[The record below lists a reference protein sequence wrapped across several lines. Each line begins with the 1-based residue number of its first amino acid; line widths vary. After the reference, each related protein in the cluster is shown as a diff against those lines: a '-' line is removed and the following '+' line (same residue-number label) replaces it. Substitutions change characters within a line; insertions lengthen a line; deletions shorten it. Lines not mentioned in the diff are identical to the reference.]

1 MSNKNCT
8 IKTFFPT
15 FIAAEINKK
24 ILTLYS
30 RVESEVGSE
39 EIFVLFRPD
48 DACVTAAV
56 VAIVAA
62 VAAVAAV
69 AVVVVAVAVATVVGI
84 TGIMVAAGAADIAVV
99 TDVFVPSSFD
109 VGADVENVDVVVG
122 IFAVV
127 IEVGIVAVTSSEV
140 CN

>member
-48 DACVTAAV
+48 DARV
-56 VAIVAA
+56 
-62 VAAVAAV
+62 AV
-69 AVVVVAVAVATVVGI
+69 AVVVAIVVVLVIDAFVVVVVVFPVVAV
-84 TGIMVAAGAADIAVV
+84 VAAAPDIAVV
-99 TDVFVPSSFD
+99 VVVTDAFVPSSFD
-109 VGADVENVDVVVG
+109 VSADVGVGVVVVA
-122 IFAVV
+122 IVFVD
-127 IEVGIVAVTSSEV
+127 EVGIVAINSSEV